1 MERRRLYNDDMR
13 TLTLLFLSAIGVG
26 VVPGADAPPAISRI
40 AFGSCASQER
50 PQPIWEA
57 VIAARPELFLF
68 LGDNIYGDTDNT
80 EILKQKYA
88 QLGAVPGFQ
97 KLIKTCP
104 ILATWDDHDYGTD
117 DAGAEFRN
125 KAASQRVFLD
135 FFNEPANSPR
145 RKREGVY
152 SAVTMGPPGRRTQ
165 IILLDTRYFRS
176 PLKKSGSTYTP
187 NSEPGV
193 TILGEEQWKWLEE
206 QLQQPAEL
214 RLIGSSIQVVA
225 DDHPFEKWSNFPAER
240 ARLFKLLRD
249 TKVNGV
255 VLLSGDRHLAEIS
268 QMDANLGYPLFDV
281 TSSGLNMGNRRW
293 RAPELNKHR
302 IATMP
307 SGDNFGLIVV
317 NWEITPPSV
326 RLQIRDIGGEVT
338 IQQKFDLPLLT
349 PSAPSEAVATT
360 PPPVVPRS
368 RRPAPATSA
377 PAPVVKTP
385 GAITVPE
392 AIKKVGEKVT
402 VEFRVSAT
410 GKTQT
415 NSRVFLN
422 STANRNDDQNFT
434 VVLVMKDVG
443 DALKTAGVTDPVSYY
458 KNKTVRV
465 TGTVTLFQDR
475 PQIVVEDATT
485 IGVVE

>member
-1 MERRRLYNDDMR
+1 MR
-13 TLTLLFLSAIGVG
+13 TLSLLFLSAIGIG
-26 VVPGADAPPAISRI
+26 VVPAAYAPPPISRI
-40 AFGSCASQER
+40 AFGSCASQEK
-50 PQPIWEA
+50 PQPIWDA
-57 VIAARPELFLF
+57 IIAARPELFLF

-152 SAVTMGPPGRRTQ
+152 SAMTIGPPGRRTQ
-165 IILLDTRYFRS
+165 VILLDTRYFRS

-187 NSEPGV
+187 NSEPGA
-193 TILGEEQWKWLEE
+193 TILGEEQWKWLGE
-206 QLQQPAEL
+206 QLREPADL

-225 DDHPFEKWSNFPAER
+225 EDHPFEKWSNFPAER

-249 TKVNGV
+249 TKANGV
-255 VLLSGDRHLAEIS
+255 VFLSGDRHLAEIS
-268 QMDANLGYPLFDV
+268 QTDAGLGYPLFDV

-293 RAPELNKHR
+293 RTPEANKHR
-302 IATMP
+302 VATMP
-307 SGDNFGLIVV
+307 FGDNFGFIVV
-317 NWEITPPSV
+317 NWEIAPPSV
-326 RLQIRDIGGEVT
+326 RLQIRDVAGEVT
-338 IQQKFDLPLLT
+338 IQQKFELPLLT
-349 PSAPSEAVATT
+349 PSAEPVAVATAPPTKPPTVPT
-360 PPPVVPRS
+360 PMPPT
-368 RRPAPATSA
+368 PAPAA
-377 PAPVVKTP
+377 AVKTP
-385 GAITVPE
+385 GAVTVPE

-402 VEFRVSAT
+402 LEFKVKAT

-422 STANRNDDQNFT
+422 STVNRNDDDNFT

-465 TGTVTLFQDR
+465 TGTVTLYQDR
-475 PQIVVEDATT
+475 PQIVVEDAAT
-485 IGVVE
+485 IAVVE